1 MHYSRVMPL
10 GGQQRY
16 FTSTAVLMNEVFKL
30 GLSLTIALYDIQRT
44 LPPSTPATVL
54 FDNLYTSVFSGDGW
68 KLAIPACLYTLQ
80 NTMQYISI
88 SNLDAVHFQIL
99 YQLKILTTALF
110 SVLILRRSISPRNWG
125 ALFLLT
131 LGVIVVQLPSAG
143 PSYADISISDSS
155 KFAFPRS
162 FHEVGQVAQEAAG
175 HLSKRAIGLV
185 RRSATYDGIDEDLG
199 LVSTNMNFSL
209 GSLAVL
215 AATILSGFSGVVFEK
230 ILKEGLVGSSTSPS
244 VWTRNVQL
252 SFYSLFPALFGVIYK
267 DGGDIARDGFFVGY
281 NSVVWTAIALQAV
294 GGVLVAI
301 VINYTD
307 NIAKVR
313 PLPQLSLRTDVLI
326 HIELRDKHQ
335 HSHVLRLQ
343 RLVL

>member
-1 MHYSRVMPL
+1 
-10 GGQQRY
+10 
-16 FTSTAVLMNEVFKL
+16 MNEVFKL
-30 GLSLTIALYDIQRT
+30 GLSLSIALYDIQRT

-80 NTMQYISI
+80 NSLNYVAV

-110 SVLILRRSISPRNWG
+110 SVLILRRSISLKNWG

-143 PSYADISISDSS
+143 SSYAEISISDSS

-175 HLSKRAIGLV
+175 HLSKRAIELV
-185 RRSATYDGIDEDLG
+185 RRSATYEGIDEDLG
-199 LVSTNMNFSL
+199 LVTTSMNFSL
-209 GSLAVL
+209 GSVAVL
-215 AATILSGFSGVVFEK
+215 AATLLSGLSSCYFERV
-230 ILKEGLVGSSTSPS
+230 LKNSTNAAPTT

-252 SFYSLFPALFGVIYK
+252 SFYSLFPALFIGVMYK
-267 DGGDIARDGFFVGY
+267 DGSDIARDGFFVGY
-281 NSVVWTAIALQAV
+281 NSVVWTVIGLQAV
-294 GGVLVAI
+294 GGVLVAL
-301 VINYTD
+301 VINYAD
-307 NIAKVR
+307 SIAKVR
-313 PLPQLSLRTDVLI
+313 VYSV
-326 HIELRDKHQ
+326 
-335 HSHVLRLQ
+335 
-343 RLVL
+343 

>member
-1 MHYSRVMPL
+1 MLFRSQNTDLPCFQLACQNSALILIMHYSRVMPP

-30 GLSLTIALYDIQRT
+30 GLSLSIALYDIQRT

-80 NTMQYISI
+80 NSLNYVAV

-110 SVLILRRSISPRNWG
+110 SVLILRRSISLKNWG

-143 PSYADISISDSS
+143 SSYADISIRDSS

-175 HLSKRAIGLV
+175 HLSKRATELV
-185 RRSATYDGIDEDLG
+185 RRSATYEGINEDLG
-199 LVSTNMNFSL
+199 LSPTSMNFSL
-209 GSLAVL
+209 GSVAVL
-215 AATILSGFSGVVFEK
+215 AATLLSGLSSCYFEK
-230 ILKEGLVGSSTSPS
+230 VLKNSTNTAPTT

-252 SFYSLFPALFGVIYK
+252 SFYSLFPALFIGVMYK
-267 DGGDIARDGFFVGY
+267 DGNDIARDGFFVGY
-281 NSVVWTAIALQAV
+281 NSVVWTVIGLQAV
-294 GGVLVAI
+294 GGVLVAM
-301 VINYTD
+301 VINYAD
-307 NIAKVR
+307 SIAKVR
-313 PLPQLSLRTDVLI
+313 VNSV
-326 HIELRDKHQ
+326 
-335 HSHVLRLQ
+335 
-343 RLVL
+343 